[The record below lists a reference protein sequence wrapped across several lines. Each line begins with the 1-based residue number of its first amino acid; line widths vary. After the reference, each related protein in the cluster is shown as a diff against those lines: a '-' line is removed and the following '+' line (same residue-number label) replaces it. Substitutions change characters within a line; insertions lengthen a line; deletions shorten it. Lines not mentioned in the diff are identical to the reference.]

1 MNRDKLLQ
9 ATEIIRNKLE
19 KNPALKD
26 IGDTRP
32 LPGIDWQFDVDVEA
46 TGIYG
51 TDVATIGGIIQLVT
65 KGINLGNMLSLIHI

>member
-32 LPGIDWQFDVDVEA
+32 LPGIDWQFDVDVDD
-46 TGIYG
+46 GYIWY
-51 TDVATIGGIIQLVT
+51 
-65 KGINLGNMLSLIHI
+65 